1 MGKKIITGFI
11 ILAVA
16 AAVFFATSYYY
27 TIGEITAKEQSV
39 VLIEKIKTVAKL
51 VTVEGY
57 FSEIY
62 DYEDYWNYDISPFR
76 KKALIRVKAK
86 VSVGYDLTKMSIEAI
101 PEKKL
106 LIISDLPDPSI
117 ISIDHDLDYYDITEG
132 TFNTFSETDYT
143 MLNKNAKDK
152 IRQTAVGSNLFLAAE
167 EQSNNMFGLIKFM
180 VEGAGWQLQFKP
192 RGGLFQIDTL
202 QN

>member
-1 MGKKIITGFI
+1 MGKKIIFGLVI
-11 ILAVA
+11 VSVA
-16 AAVFFATSYYY
+16 ALVFFATSYYY
-27 TIGEITAKEQSV
+27 TAGKVTTEEQSQ
-39 VLIEKIKTVAKL
+39 VLMEKIKTVAKL

-57 FSEIY
+57 FSEVY

-101 PEKKL
+101 PEQKL

-132 TFNTFSETDYT
+132 TFNTFSEDDYN
-143 MLNKNAKDK
+143 MLNRNAKEK
-152 IRQTAVGSNLFLAAE
+152 IRQAAVGSDLFLAAE
-167 EQSNNMFGLIKFM
+167 AQSNNMLDLVKFM
-180 VEGAGWQLQFKP
+180 VEGAGWKLQFQP
-192 RGGLFQIDTL
+192 RGGMIKVDSL

>member
-1 MGKKIITGFI
+1 MGKKLIIVLI
-11 ILAVA
+11 IIAVGA
-16 AAVFFATSYYY
+16 LVFFATSYYY
-27 TIGEITAKEQSV
+27 TVGKVTAEEQSQ
-39 VLIEKIKTVAKL
+39 VLMEKIKAVTKL

-62 DYEDYWNYDISPFR
+62 DYEDYWSYDLSPFR

-86 VSVGYDLTKMSIEAI
+86 VSVGYDLTKMSIEAL
-101 PEKKL
+101 PEQKM

-132 TFNTFSETDYT
+132 TFNTFSEEDYT

-152 IRQTAVGSNLFLAAE
+152 IKQAAIGSDLFLAAE
-167 EQSNNMFGLIKFM
+167 TQSNNMLDLVKFM
-180 VEGAGWQLQFKP
+180 VEGAGWKLQFRPK
-192 RGGLFQIDTL
+192 GGLIQMDTL